1 MKSTV
6 EIITAEENSPNVLE
20 SLSIVSYCFNYVFVN
35 TSKKFFLLVALHPF
49 TYDVWHMD
57 VYIFK
62 IVVKLPT
69 PKKIY

>member
-1 MKSTV
+1 MCWNPYLLCLMSQ
-6 EIITAEENSPNVLE
+6 L
-20 SLSIVSYCFNYVFVN
+20 CFRKHFK
-35 TSKKFFLLVALHPF
+35 KKFFLLVALHPF